1 MNQQPATRETTGPPD
16 VIRKKEAKK
25 ATGVAVFGTFVEY
38 YDFSVYGYVAAT
50 IAIAFFPAGNT
61 AAALLNSFAVFGLA
75 FVARPAGA
83 WFFGR
88 LGDTRGRRTAL
99 IATITLMGIASGVT
113 GLLPVYAQI
122 GIVAPALLVMM
133 RFLQGFS
140 AGGEIGGAAAY
151 IREWAKPER
160 RAFYI
165 SFIPS
170 FANLGK
176 GLAAGVAAIMAT
188 SLSAEQMVSW
198 GWRVPF
204 LLAIPMAFLVIWM
217 RLHIEDSPEF
227 RELQR
232 SNEPTPA
239 RKTPLRTIFLKHPA
253 ALIKVTLI
261 ATVQTT
267 GTYVGTVFVA
277 TYFSEFLG
285 FTSGQASTIV
295 LLAVL
300 FAALLIP
307 FAGMLGNRLGGR
319 KLLLLCYAG
328 YVLVTLPEFFLM
340 QQHSFGLALIGLMIG
355 ILPYA
360 LCQAG
365 TYSTMPELYPT
376 EVRHTGISFGHS
388 TGSVI
393 GGGLMPYLSTF
404 LIGATDNTYMPAF
417 LLILAGLIGLV
428 TVGVFVRPNPNG
440 THLYR

>member
-1 MNQQPATRETTGPPD
+1 MNQHPTPLATAGPPD
-16 VIRKKEAKK
+16 AARKKEAKK
-25 ATGVAVFGTFVEY
+25 ATGIAVFGTFVEY

-50 IAIAFFPAGNT
+50 IAMAFFPTGNA

-75 FVARPAGA
+75 FVARPVGA

-88 LGDTRGRRTAL
+88 LGDTRGRRAAL

-122 GIVAPALLVMM
+122 GIAAPVLLVMM

-188 SLSAEQMVSW
+188 SLSDDQMATW

-204 LLAIPMAFLVIWM
+204 LLAIPLAILVIWM
-217 RLHIEDSPEF
+217 RMHVEDSPEF

-232 SNEPTPA
+232 SSEKSPA
-239 RKTPLRTIFLKHPA
+239 QKTPLRTVFRKHPA

-300 FAALLIP
+300 FAAVLIP
-307 FAGMLGNRLGGR
+307 PAGLLGNRLGGR
-319 KLLLLCYAG
+319 RILLLCYTG
-328 YVLVTLPEFFLM
+328 YVLLTLPEFFLM
-340 QQHSFGLALIGLMIG
+340 QQHSFGLALLGLMIG

-376 EVRHTGISFGHS
+376 DVRHTGIAFGHS

-393 GGGLMPYLSTF
+393 GGGLMPYLSTY
-404 LIGATDNTYMPAF
+404 LIGATENTYMPAF
-417 LLILAGLIGLV
+417 LLIMAGLVGLV
-428 TVGVFVRPNPNG
+428 TVGLFVRKNPDG